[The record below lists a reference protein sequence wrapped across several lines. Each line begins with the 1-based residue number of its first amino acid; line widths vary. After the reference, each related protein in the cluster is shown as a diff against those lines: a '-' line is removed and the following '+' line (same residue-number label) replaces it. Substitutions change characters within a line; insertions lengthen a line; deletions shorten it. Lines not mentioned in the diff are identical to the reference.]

1 MPTIKLVVTG
11 EMEKGALHTSLQGVF
26 SGMRENQAVHWLTPH
41 RANGATSACLPQTN
55 KPVPKMIDLANT
67 MIAEVLYSN
76 TGQRPDL
83 VLVIDD
89 LELNNA
95 GQEALVAR
103 HFRLAI
109 EAAINKSPKF
119 MQKEVEI
126 RRLLRE
132 RCSFHLLKPMVES
145 YLFGD
150 GKALQKVTSKKAKL
164 PAGLDLEQFET
175 NDDDYLPHCKA
186 INARHPDAPNWR
198 EECHPKRYLQFL
210 NPDYSETGHGKAALE
225 ALNWGSLTNN
235 AAHLQVIRALF
246 TDLAQW
252 FGIPNPL
259 PGQAHP
265 EFWVPSAG
273 QHGSMVLRN
282 M

>member
-11 EMEKGALHTSLQGVF
+11 EMEKGVLHTSLQRVF
-26 SGMRENQAVHWLTPH
+26 PSLRQNQAVQWPTPYK
-41 RANGATSACLPQTN
+41 ANAGTSNRLRNTDKPTN
-55 KPVPKMIDLANT
+55 KMIDLANT
-67 MIAEVLYSN
+67 MIAEVLYSK

-89 LELNNA
+89 LELNNV
-95 GQEALVAR
+95 GQEALVAQ

-109 EAAINKSPKF
+109 EEAIKKSPKF
-119 MQKEVEI
+119 LQKEAEI
-126 RRLLRE
+126 RLLLRE

-150 GKALQKVTSKKAKL
+150 GNALQKITSKKAKL

-175 NDDDYLPHCKA
+175 NDSDYMPSCSV

-225 ALNWGSLTNN
+225 ALNWRSLTNN